1 MADPSF
7 LGCAKSIYLLG
18 ESHCL
23 PFRNVLYQPTSPGD
37 IFLARI
43 RFMQI
48 FAANFVNET
57 GLHPD
62 IVKALQA
69 EQVLDDQGAAMHLTK
84 DRLTHRAA
92 EVSDVPVSEPT
103 IVLFGGDL
111 DVFEILRQIGNG
123 FDFEL
128 PDDPGYGVNQNLTP
142 MPYSMLQSLVTRLFQ
157 PFFGAC
163 KYLKEIGFRKVMV
176 HTLPPRIRDAGKLVL
191 PGTPQTRAKL
201 TVMANRVIQSSC
213 AELKLPC
220 IDIWDSITD
229 DGWLRPSLC
238 LKDGVHLSRA
248 TALLSM
254 QQIIEKMQPVR
265 ATAPTPVP
273 APAPAS

>member
-1 MADPSF
+1 MSDTGF

-23 PFRNVLYQPTSPGD
+23 PFRNVLLQPTSPGD

-48 FAANFVNET
+48 FAANFMSDT

-62 IVKALQA
+62 IVKALQG

-103 IVLFGGDL
+103 LVLFGGDL
-111 DVFEILRQIGNG
+111 DVFDILRQIGEG

-142 MPYSMLQSLVTRLFQ
+142 IPSSVLQSLVTRLFV
-157 PFFGAC
+157 PFFAAC
-163 KYLKEIGFRKVMV
+163 KYLKSIGFRRVMV
-176 HTLPPRIRDAGKLVL
+176 HTLPPRIRDAGQLIL
-191 PGTPQTRAKL
+191 PGTAQTRAKL
-201 TVMANRVIQSSC
+201 TVMANRVIRSSC
-213 AELKLPC
+213 AELNMPY

-229 DGWLRPSLC
+229 DGWLRPNLV
-238 LKDGVHLSRA
+238 LRDGVHMSRA

-254 QQIIEKMQPVR
+254 KQIIEKMQP
-265 ATAPTPVP
+265 AAAPASVP
-273 APAPAS
+273 APAAAS